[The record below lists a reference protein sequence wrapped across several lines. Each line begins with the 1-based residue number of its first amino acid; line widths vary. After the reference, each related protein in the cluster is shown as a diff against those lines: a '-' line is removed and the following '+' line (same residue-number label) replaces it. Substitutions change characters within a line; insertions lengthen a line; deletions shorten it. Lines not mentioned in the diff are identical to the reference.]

1 MGLFM
6 LPILQGVPTY
16 DLVIVGGG
24 AAGSEAAFTVA
35 DGGRDR
41 ILPPAAR
48 HLWGACTTHG
58 CVPTK
63 ALVKAAKVA
72 HTVRTAGRY
81 GIRTEP
87 PALDWPAIIGRAREV
102 RDHMLPFGSA

>member
-1 MGLFM
+1 M
-6 LPILQGVPTY
+6 PTY

-35 DGGRDR
+35 DGGRHR
-41 ILPPAAR
+41 ILLAESS
-48 HLWGACTTHG
+48 HFGGTCTNHG

-63 ALVKAAKVA
+63 ALVKAARVA

-81 GIRTEP
+81 GIRTEAP
-87 PALDWPAIIGRAREV
+87 T
-102 RDHMLPFGSA
+102 